1 MFKKVTILLCILYFG
16 IMKNS
21 QAAYTYGRYTG
32 DGNATQAVSGLGF
45 QPEVILVKGAGNQ
58 TAWLATSTMSSGDA
72 KLLNVETAPQTG
84 LISSLDADGFTVG
97 NSSNSNSEGV
107 DYFFVAWDD
116 ADGNVEVGSFT
127 PEPDAYDSSSTY
139 ASGSIMELSGTYY
152 EALEWISINETPN
165 ASPASWN
172 ELTLTNPVSGS
183 SINLGY
189 EPFMVWAITEGVNW
203 YDNAQA
209 QFIIDNVDSTD
220 SKAFNQG
227 TSLALAEKIVSAT
240 TGTGFNFTTPADPGT
255 DNGIV
260 KGVQYHYVAFK
271 SAGIG
276 GSGTYTGNTDSDRG
290 IYTGTQLDFVF
301 VVDSD
306 GGQNPWFKTAAMG
319 GDSSYKFTD
328 VVSTINIKTFETD
341 SFKIGNG
348 GEVNGAGV
356 SAEWLGMGS
365 GTLLPLEWLHFY
377 GRPTNVGDY
386 LSWITASEINTD
398 YFEIQLSFDGIN
410 FETVG
415 YKSAQGNSFNKVK
428 YDYTQPISYSSPRYY
443 RLKQVDLDGKFEFS
457 KIILIQSGEL
467 TEVSIFPNPSSEFF
481 FIHSENPLMRIEVYN
496 GLGKVIY
503 SDGNFDEYNTSY
515 MERIQSESWSPGT
528 YHVVVQTSTGKVSK
542 RLIIK

>member
-1 MFKKVTILLCILYFG
+1 LYTLLCVFL
-16 IMKNS
+16 
-21 QAAYTYGRYTG
+21 QDAHAAYVYGRYEG

-45 QPEVILVKGAGNQ
+45 QPEVILVKGAGSQ
-58 TAWLATSTMSSGDA
+58 TAWIATSTMTAGDA

-84 LISSLDADGFTVG
+84 IISSIDADGFTVA
-97 NSSNSNSEGV
+97 NSSNSNSSGV

-116 ADGNVEVGSFT
+116 ADGNVEVGTFT

-139 ASGSIMELSGTYY
+139 SAGSIIELSGTYY

-165 ASPASWN
+165 VSPGSWD

-189 EPFMVWAITEGVNW
+189 EPFMVWSITEGTNW

-227 TSLALAEKIVSAT
+227 TSLGGAEGIVTAIT
-240 TGTGFNFTTPADPGT
+240 TSGFNFTTPANPGI
-255 DNGIV
+255 DAGVV

-271 SAGIG
+271 PALIG
-276 GSGTYTGNTDSDRG
+276 GSGTYTGDTDGDRG

-328 VVSTINIKTFETD
+328 VVSTINITTFEAD
-341 SFKIGNG
+341 SFRIGNG
-348 GEVNGAGV
+348 GEVNGAGI
-356 SAEWLGMGS
+356 SAEWFGMGS
-365 GTLLPLEWLHFY
+365 GTLLPVEWLHFY
-377 GRPTNVGDY
+377 GRPTVDGDY
-386 LSWITASEINTD
+386 LSWSTASEINTD
-398 YFEIQLSFDGIN
+398 YFEIQISYDGLN

-415 YKSAQGNSFNKVK
+415 YTSAQGNSVVK
-428 YDYTQPISYSSPRYY
+428 TSYDYLHASAINEVRYY
-443 RLKQVDLDGKFEFS
+443 RLKQVDLDGKFDFS
-457 KIILIQSGEL
+457 KIIVIQPGGYSDISL
-467 TEVSIFPNPSSEFF
+467 FPNPANNQF
-481 FIHSENPLMRIEVYN
+481 FIHSDNPILSIEVYN
-496 GLGKVIY
+496 SIGEIIY
-503 SDGNFDEYNTSY
+503 ADYDFNEVSSQYN
-515 MERIQSESWSPGT
+515 SEVLIKNWSSGT
-528 YHVVVQTSTGKVSK
+528 YHVVVQNSFSRISK